1 MQIQGASMMDGL
13 ATQATKMNG
22 QQVQQEI
29 AAAIINQL
37 QDQQELAA
45 QSLLKMMEQSVTGLG
60 SVVDVRG

>member
-1 MQIQGASMMDGL
+1 MQVQGASMSDGL
-13 ATQATKMNG
+13 AGMATKMSA

-45 QSLLKMMEQSVTGLG
+45 QGLLKMMEQSVTGKG
-60 SVVDVRG
+60 RVVDIRG

>member
-13 ATQATKMNG
+13 AASATKMSA

-45 QSLLKMMEQSVTGLG
+45 QSLIKMMEQSVTGLG